1 MSVILIKSVTHKT
14 VKLLK
19 KMEYLGVILDINLR
33 YLYINS
39 LLGKLG
45 FIIHKFV

>member
-1 MSVILIKSVTHKT
+1 
-14 VKLLK
+14 
-19 KMEYLGVILDINLR
+19 MEYLGVILDINLR

-45 FIIHKFV
+45 FIILTSLSKLKICFQDIK